1 MSTKLERGQFADLLR
16 RYLGMTGSTDVAGDL
31 APELSPVLIL
41 EAERPEWEFLKS
53 NRLMS
58 CAYSIGPTAGQTS
71 AHRLRNP
78 TGSGVVAIIT
88 YAQYAVEV
96 TSPGTRSVVSATR
109 NVDSGDLSSNTPTI
123 ARDTRYP
130 GVNTSALIGS
140 AQTVG
145 LTGNTFWSTIS
156 LNDTNVE
163 IPVPFVLTPG
173 NQVQLT
179 ALQVDVILR
188 GSWQWLEKR
197 IDALELQ

>member
-1 MSTKLERGQFADLLR
+1 MSTKLERGQFSDFLR
-16 RYLGMTGSTDVAGDL
+16 RYLGMTGSTEVAGDL

-58 CAYSIGPTAGQTS
+58 CAFSIGPQVGATS

-78 TGSGVVAIIT
+78 TNSGVVAIVTTANFAI
-88 YAQYAVEV
+88 EV
-96 TSPGTRSVVSATR
+96 TGGGGRSVVSFTR

-123 ARDTRYP
+123 SRDTRYP

-145 LTGNTFWSTIS
+145 LTGDTWFSTIVQS
-156 LNDTNVE
+156 DVNCHVDVA
-163 IPVPFVLTPG
+163 FVLTPG
-173 NQVQLT
+173 NQIQMT
-179 ALQVDVILR
+179 ALQTDVILR
-188 GSWQWLEKR
+188 GTWQWLEKR
-197 IDALELQ
+197 IDPLERL